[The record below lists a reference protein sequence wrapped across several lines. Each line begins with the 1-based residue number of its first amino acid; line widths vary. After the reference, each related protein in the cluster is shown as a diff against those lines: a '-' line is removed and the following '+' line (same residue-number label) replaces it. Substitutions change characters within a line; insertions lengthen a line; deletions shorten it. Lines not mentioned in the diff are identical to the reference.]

1 MATSCEG
8 AAGQRD
14 NAKRPK
20 LQRACDLCRKKKIR
34 CDGSEMPNNRCSKC
48 ITYDVDCTYDVV
60 NQKRPPTKSYV
71 EILETRLQ
79 KMEELVDRLQPRSK
93 SPQPESETHL
103 TSNQSSPHSPADHST
118 PSTTAATVITPSFN
132 APSPSDSAELDPSDD
147 EMAASQKLISSFRKF
162 KIRPKD
168 ASMRYHGK
176 SSSLMLLRA
185 AVDMRAEFEGV
196 NSEEFVMPPPDY
208 GTTQATDEQV
218 FQLLTVG
225 DDLPP
230 YTDFPPPDLMR
241 KLIDAYFENMNTYVP
256 ILHRPTLEKGIAEGL
271 HLRDEGFGAVLL
283 LVCANGS
290 GWMADPMDPSLID
303 AGSQRL
309 PGAKWF
315 LEVERARRS
324 VIASPRLY
332 DLQKCVLMAHYM
344 GSFGT
349 PHSTWTLVG
358 LGLRMAQDVGIHRRK
373 TYSSMK
379 KAEGEL
385 WKRAFWSLLTFDR
398 VISSSLGR
406 QCALQ
411 DEDFDV
417 EPLIECDDEYWDTGN
432 PDTDFKQPE
441 GKPSKITFLNCYS
454 RLLQISAFCSRT
466 LYSINKSKLMLGFV
480 GHEWEERIVAE
491 LDSALNKWIDTVPD
505 FLRWDPHRESVEFLG
520 QSAALHTKYYQLQI
534 FVHRPF
540 LPFAR
545 KSTRLTFPSLAICTN
560 AARSLVHVCDVQFKR
575 TGKPLMHNR
584 VRPDRPLYLRTAHTV
599 LPSMQQMGLF
609 TAGIVLLINMW
620 SGKKAGLTS
629 QSAAEDVR
637 KCMAMLELLKPHSH
651 SASRLW
657 QVLNCLYSAGDF
669 KTQDQ
674 GPSLKRARS
683 AELSEQG
690 STSGQGQSKSG
701 QQGEQPATVPIGS
714 EMDEKSCMPTH
725 QFVANTL
732 GPQNT
737 SLPGF
742 HAASNAHQGA
752 TMGTDAVQPF
762 NLPVRTEELGRIPF
776 NYGFSPSCF
785 DPTYSQNSQAVF
797 NSGAG
802 PSSYAPLAGQLS
814 TACQSLTFERTGY
827 PQPSA
832 GESFSMFDFSHL
844 TQPHAA
850 ALNHQVQRQDFGAAV
865 PELTVDDLALAGN
878 ALEMWSTAPASMD
891 WADWGAF
898 VNNVS
903 GVGMG
908 DALMPEPRN
917 PPAEY

>member
-1 MATSCEG
+1 MATQVEG
-8 AAGQRD
+8 VTGPRD
-14 NAKRPK
+14 TAKRPK

-48 ITYDVDCTYDVV
+48 ISYDVDCTYDVV
-60 NQKRPPTKSYV
+60 NKRPPTKSYV
-71 EILETRLQ
+71 EILESRLQ

-93 SPQPESETHL
+93 SPQAESEIHSI
-103 TSNQSSPHSPADHST
+103 SNQSTPHSPIDHST
-118 PSTTAATVITPSFN
+118 PATSASTVIIPSFN
-132 APSPSDSAELDPSDD
+132 APSPSNSAELDPSDD
-147 EMAASQKLISSFRKF
+147 EMEASQKLISSFRKF
-162 KIRPKD
+162 KIRPKE

-176 SSSLMLLRA
+176 SSSMMLLRA

-196 NSEEFVMPPPDY
+196 KGEEFVMPPPET
-208 GTTQATDEQV
+208 GSTQATDDQM
-218 FQLLTVG
+218 FQLLTIG

-230 YTDFPPPDLMR
+230 YTDFPPPELMR
-241 KLIDAYFENMNTYVP
+241 TLIDAYFENMNIFVP

-271 HLRDEGFGAVLL
+271 HLRDEGFGAVVL

-290 GWMADPMDPSLID
+290 GWMEDPTDPRLLD

-315 LEVERARRS
+315 LQVERARRS
-324 VIASPRLY
+324 VIANPRLY

-358 LGLRMAQDVGIHRRK
+358 LGLRMAQDVGVHRRK
-373 TYSSMK
+373 TYGSMK

-398 VISSSLGR
+398 IISSSLGR

-417 EPLIECDDEYWDTGN
+417 DPLIECDDEYWDTGN
-432 PDTDFKQPE
+432 PETDFKQPE
-441 GKPSKITFLNCYS
+441 GKPSKITFLNCFN

-505 FLRWDPHRESVEFLG
+505 FLRWDPHRGDVEFLG

-584 VRPDRPLYLRTAHTV
+584 VRPDRPLYRMTAHTV
-599 LPSMQQMGLF
+599 LPATQQMGLF
-609 TAGIVLLINMW
+609 TAGVVLLINMW
-620 SGKKAGLTS
+620 SGKKAGLSS
-629 QSAAEDVR
+629 QSAVEDVQ
-637 KCMAMLELLKPHSH
+637 KCMAMLELLKPHSY

-657 QVLNCLYSAGDF
+657 QVLDCLFSAGDF
-669 KTQDQ
+669 KSQDQ
-674 GPSLKRARS
+674 GSSRKRARDVDSS
-683 AELSEQG
+683 AQASSFEQAQDISGHTGERLATMPASSE
-690 STSGQGQSKSG
+690 
-701 QQGEQPATVPIGS
+701 PR
-714 EMDEKSCMPTH
+714 EKNCMPT
-725 QFVANTL
+725 QGVVADTL
-732 GPQNT
+732 VPTRT
-737 SLPGF
+737 SLPSS
-742 HAASNAHQGA
+742 HPDSNPRQDA
-752 TMGTDAVQPF
+752 TMGSNVVQSF

-785 DPTYSQNSQAVF
+785 DATYQQNSQAVF
-797 NSGAG
+797 DAGAG
-802 PSSYAPLAGQLS
+802 SSSYAPLTGQLG
-814 TACQSLTFERTGY
+814 TTCQSLTFERAGY
-827 PQPSA
+827 TQPPT

-844 TQPHAA
+844 TQPHVAA
-850 ALNHQVQRQDFGAAV
+850 PPSQGPRQDFGVGV

-891 WADWGAF
+891 WADWRAF
-898 VNNVS
+898 VSNVS
-903 GVGMG
+903 GAGMG
-908 DALMPEPRN
+908 DAFMPEPRN
-917 PPAEY
+917 PPAGY